1 MRKAIV
7 KLIDLKSI
15 LMIIFSWY
23 LGLLLCGKWEP
34 TDTVLALFI
43 STFSSMV
50 TYYFTKRRY
59 EEAEETEEAEEA
71 EEE

>member
-1 MRKAIV
+1 MRKAII

-15 LMIIFSWY
+15 LMLVFAAY
-23 LGLLLCGKWEP
+23 LGLLLSGIWNP

-50 TYYFTKRRY
+50 TYYFTKKKY
-59 EEAEETEEAEEA
+59 EPKGEEETE
-71 EEE
+71 